1 MRIEIPPVLCDPDFR
16 FILLRERDKRPI
28 ETDWSTKNNYPFN
41 HPKLLRHLERGG
53 NYGVAGGYGNL
64 VVLDF
69 DDLDVFHK
77 LFDESKLIQRFP
89 IVKTGS
95 GKRHV
100 YLRTENPQPSF
111 RIFEIHL
118 EVRGIGN
125 QVVGPNCIHPSGN
138 RYELLNPEV
147 PEVPVVKG
155 NLNEVIWQAIEAK
168 LGIRRVPSTSTSK
181 PSSPTPN
188 FEGEFLSLPC
198 ITELFR
204 VPLEKGRKTRG
215 AKLLAI
221 AAFKDGLDD
230 EKVAELSCWYTAV
243 QSQSGGV
250 VPGPRLV
257 QAWFRTARRKKE
269 ENHDY
274 EWSCGEMINLW
285 RGNGKLPPCNNC
297 PIRWRQR
304 DGGV

>member
-16 FILLRERDKRPI
+16 FILLRERDKKPI

-53 NYGVAGGYGNL
+53 NYGVVGGYGNL

-89 IVKTGS
+89 IVRTGS

-100 YLRTENPQPSF
+100 YLRTKTPQPSF

-118 EVRGIGN
+118 EVRGAGN

-138 RYELLNPEV
+138 RYELLNPEIR
-147 PEVPVVKG
+147 EVPVVSD
-155 NLNEVIWQAIEAK
+155 NLSEVIWRAVEAK
-168 LGIRRVPSTSTSK
+168 LGIRRAPPSASK
-181 PSSPTPN
+181 QPSQPLN

-221 AAFKDGLDD
+221 AAVKDGLDD
-230 EKVAELSCWYTAV
+230 EKIAELSRWYASV

-250 VPGPRLV
+250 PPGPRLV
-257 QAWFRTARRKKE
+257 LAWSKSARKE
-269 ENHDY
+269 EHNY

-285 RGNGKLPPCNNC
+285 RGNGRLPPCNNC